1 MTVMQHSQRKVRL
14 TTSLACLALSCA
26 ASALFAAV
34 PEAPAPAGTQRQQEV
49 REKGAAVMPFSL
61 DQTLHTFDKTDTGG
75 VQRVRAGDADQV
87 AMIRSHLHS
96 IAQSFTARDFSAPA
110 HIHGA
115 DMPGMAEMKAAKPGE
130 LTVGYRELDDGA
142 ELDYVSRS
150 PAIIAA
156 VHRWFDAQLAD
167 HGRDATTSA
176 PAQ

>member
-1 MTVMQHSQRKVRL
+1 MQCSQHKSRPI
-14 TTSLACLALSCA
+14 TALACLVLSCA
-26 ASALFAAV
+26 ASAMLAAAA
-34 PEAPAPAGTQRQQEV
+34 ETPAPAGTQRQQEV

-75 VQRVRAGDADQV
+75 VQRVRAANADQV
-87 AMIRSHLHS
+87 AMIRSHLRS

-115 DMPGMAEMKAAKPGE
+115 DMPGMAEMKAAKPDE

-142 ELDYVSRS
+142 ELDYVSHS